1 MLGERDWRIR
11 LIRSYLIIYTSSL
24 LYAICSSFY
33 LLAILLLY
41 ILAVLDSRRIY
52 RVVDYV
58 DIDVIDRWII
68 KRLVN

>member
-52 RVVDYV
+52 LVVDYV
-58 DIDVIDRWII
+58 DIDVIDR
-68 KRLVN
+68 